1 MKRMLSIIISI
12 AIVISSL
19 SVGIIQANADVSDW
33 TPISTK
39 EDLYN
44 IRKDLNGKYYLT
56 DDIIFTDED
65 YIVTGD
71 YYGGFDTPGSTF
83 NGVMDGCGHIISNLQ
98 ANNIF
103 FYANN
108 GIIKNIEFDEYYSR
122 DDFITENSGI
132 VSNVKFVDSQLI
144 YAVNENSTNGEIEY
158 LHNDSSIMTL
168 VDINYGT
175 VDKCYANAK
184 DIMSYYSGLDFYSS
198 PIVNLNENN
207 GIVSD
212 CINASN
218 ISGKSSDDFCG
229 GVVAINYGKVTSCVN
244 IGTISASY
252 RFTVCGGIV
261 GASDSKGYVENCINY
276 GQISG
281 YSRLLGIGD
290 NAINCINLGTFRGL
304 GTSYSTYQIGNN
316 SYNSYYSNT
325 LSGQDKTSTP
335 VYPSQ
340 LSDSNTF
347 KNFDFVNIWEI
358 KDNKP
363 HLQIENEREIGIAPY
378 CFTKDLQFKI
388 NTQFTHKGLVMMYF
402 TNLGSWEI
410 LDENAYTVEA
420 DTKALGKKEAV
431 ITSQS
436 GNEYKYTIWVY
447 DLINNQKISL
457 DSNITTYAGKAIQP
471 KVTVKTNAGKILI
484 LNRNYSVKYSNNNM
498 PGVGTVT
505 VSGIGD
511 YRGSIKLSFI
521 IKPNVVKGLTKSSTT
536 SSSIKLQWTKQ
547 NGVNGYEIQRYNSA
561 DGKWSTVKT
570 VTSNTNTATVSSLSS
585 GKAYK
590 FRVRAYIVANKT
602 KYYGA
607 YSDSKTFVT
616 NPKSTSISSVSAK
629 QGGFYIKYGKISGV
643 SGYQIQ
649 YSTNSKFS
657 NAKTVSVG
665 SSTTSKTIQGLTAS
679 KKYYVRVRTYK
690 TINGTKYYSDWS
702 KSKSITTGKVSV
714 AKVQITSFK
723 NYTNGYSITK
733 WKSVKGV
740 SGYEIQLGDYWYDSY
755 YEEAYYTWYTDLVK
769 TVKGANKTSCRINYK
784 GCNIVRVR
792 AYKEIGGKK
801 YYGEWSKSYVTL

>member
-1 MKRMLSIIISI
+1 MKRMLSLIISF
-12 AIVISSL
+12 AIVISSF

-33 TPISTK
+33 TPIATK

-44 IRKDLNGKYYLT
+44 IRKNLNGKYYLT

-71 YYGGFDTPGSTF
+71 FYGGFDTPGSTF
-83 NGVMDGCGHIISNLQ
+83 NGVIDGCGHIISNLR
-98 ANNIF
+98 ADNNF
-103 FYANN
+103 FYSNN
-108 GIIKNIEFDEYYSR
+108 GIIKNIEYDEYYADKSN
-122 DDFITENSGI
+122 FVTENNGTI
-132 VSNVKFVDSQLI
+132 SNVKFVDSKLQ
-144 YAVNENSTNGEIEY
+144 YAVEENSTNGEIEY
-158 LHNDSSIMTL
+158 IHNDSSIMTL
-168 VDINYGT
+168 VETNYGT

-184 DIMSYYSGLDFYSS
+184 DIISYYSGWDYYSS
-198 PIVNLNENN
+198 PIVNLNRNS
-207 GIVSD
+207 GVVSG

-218 ISGKSSDDFCG
+218 ISGKSYDDFVG
-229 GVVAINYGKVTSCVN
+229 GVVAGNYGKVTSCVN
-244 IGTISASY
+244 KGIISVEYAS
-252 RFTVCGGIV
+252 CGAIV
-261 GASDSKGYVENCINY
+261 GELNGNGYAENCINY

-281 YSRLLGIGD
+281 YRLLFGIGD
-290 NAINCINLGTFRGL
+290 NAINCINFGTFKGL
-304 GTSYSTYQIGNN
+304 GTAYSTYQIGNN
-316 SYNSYYSNT
+316 SYNSYYNNT
-325 LSGQDKTSTP
+325 LTGQDKTSTP
-335 VYPSQ
+335 VSPSQ
-340 LSDSNTF
+340 LSDPNTF
-347 KNFDFVNIWEI
+347 KNFDFKDIWEI

-388 NTQFTHKGLVMMYF
+388 NDEFTHKGLVMMYF
-402 TNLGSWEI
+402 TNLSSWEI
-410 LDENAYTVEA
+410 LEENAYTVEA

-436 GNEYKYTIWVY
+436 GSEYKYSIWVY

-457 DSNITTYAGKAIQP
+457 DSNITTYGGKAIQP

-511 YRGSIKLSFI
+511 YKGSTKLSFI
-521 IKPNVVKGLTKSSTT
+521 IKPNAVKGLAKSSST

-547 NGVNGYEIQRYNSA
+547 NGVNGYEIQKYNSA

-585 GKAYK
+585 GKGYK
-590 FRVRAYIVANKT
+590 FRVRAYIVVNKT

-607 YSDSKTFVT
+607 YSESKTFVT
-616 NPKSTSISSVSAK
+616 KPKSTSISSISAK
-629 QGGFYIKYGKISGV
+629 PGGFYIKYGKISGV

-649 YSTNSKFS
+649 YSTSSKFS

-665 SSTTSKTIQGLTAS
+665 SSTTKKTIQGLNAS
-679 KKYYVRVRTYK
+679 KRYYVRVRTYK
-690 TINGTKYYSDWS
+690 TVNGTKYYSDWS

-714 AKVQITSFK
+714 AKVKITSFR

-740 SGYEIQLGDYWYDSY
+740 SGYEVQLGDYWYDSY
-755 YEEAYYTWYTDLVK
+755 YNDAHYTWYSDLIK
-769 TVKGANKTSCRINYK
+769 TVKGADKTSCKINYK
-784 GCNIVRVR
+784 GCNVVRVR
-792 AYKEIGGKK
+792 AYKVIQGKK
-801 YYGEWSKSYVTL
+801 YYGAWSKSYVTV